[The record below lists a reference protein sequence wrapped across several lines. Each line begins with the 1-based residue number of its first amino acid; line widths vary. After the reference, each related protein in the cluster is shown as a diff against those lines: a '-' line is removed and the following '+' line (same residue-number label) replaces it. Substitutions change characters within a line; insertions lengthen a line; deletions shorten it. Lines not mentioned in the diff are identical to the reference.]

1 MVRLLKAARSHGK
14 VAYHNHQRKA
24 KRRRVAIFMHI
35 ANANIDLEVATTIFS
50 ITKSVYESTDT
61 AVIFFGVT
69 S

>member
-1 MVRLLKAARSHGK
+1 MGSAKENYRSDD
-14 VAYHNHQRKA
+14 RS
-24 KRRRVAIFMHI
+24 RCRPTFMHI